1 MNPDTIHPARART
14 RPRALITSLLTAG
27 LGLSLAACGGGGE
40 AKTTDTTAA
49 TGAASTTPTTGSA
62 ATAAPSAGGKKGCD
76 IVTAA
81 DFKTVF
87 GVDPKESKE
96 GPGGGLATCSHT
108 AVITEP
114 SVKVY
119 LAMVRFSPNGAGR
132 FDGEQGGV
140 EAALKAKGVPVSGI
154 GDKAIETIG
163 NVSGQTQAWITT
175 TKGSA
180 VVQVSVAGVGTD
192 AESKSKV
199 EALAKLAV
207 GHL

>member
-1 MNPDTIHPARART
+1 MNQTTNHPARART
-14 RPRALITSLLTAG
+14 RARALTYGLLSAG
-27 LGLSLAACGGGGE
+27 VGISLAACGGGGDT
-40 AKTTDTTAA
+40 ASPTTTAA
-49 TGAASTTPTTGSA
+49 PAGGAATTAAA
-62 ATAAPSAGGKKGCD
+62 ATAASSSGAKKACD

-81 DFKTVF
+81 DFKTVL

-108 AVITEP
+108 AVVTEP

-119 LAMVRFSPNGAGR
+119 LVGVRFSPKGAGS

-140 EAALKAKGVPVSGI
+140 ESALKAKGVAVSGI
-154 GDKAIETIG
+154 GEKAVETIG
-163 NVSGQTQAWITT
+163 SVSGQTQAWITF

-180 VVQVSVAGVGTD
+180 VVQVNVAGISD
-192 AESKSKV
+192 QAESKSKV
-199 EALAKLAV
+199 EALAKLAA